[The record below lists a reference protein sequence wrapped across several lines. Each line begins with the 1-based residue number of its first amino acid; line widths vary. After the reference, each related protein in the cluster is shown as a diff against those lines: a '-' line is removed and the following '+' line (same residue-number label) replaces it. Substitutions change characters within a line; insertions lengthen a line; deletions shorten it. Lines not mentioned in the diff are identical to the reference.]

1 MYIYIRLSSKNK
13 RELIYIVGKNLKEYN
28 FGKSVR
34 CFLQSA
40 SNETA
45 PRCPAAPQWA
55 RKFKKVR
62 AKKVVKSNESKIFFR
77 VIAFLAVLNFFPL
90 EKLIFGHF

>member
-1 MYIYIRLSSKNK
+1 M
-13 RELIYIVGKNLKEYN
+13 GKNLKEYN

-45 PRCPAAPQWA
+45 PQWA
-55 RKFKKVR
+55 RKFKKVQ
-62 AKKVVKSNESKIFFR
+62 AKKVVKSNESKITFR
-77 VIAFLAVLNFFPL
+77 EIVFLTVLNFL
-90 EKLIFGHF
+90 LVQKLIFSHF